1 MPLSLRRQIPGRA
14 LLRGALACG
23 WLAVVAPR
31 ASATNY
37 FINSRAGD
45 DAANGL
51 SRDAPWKSLKPLET
65 HRFAPGDNILFADGS
80 SYTGGFVFSASGT
93 AEQPITFSRYS
104 AGADVVQKNDR
115 KLLDGLFRQLGAG
128 PPPSFTNPNWAV
140 LNGNIFQIT
149 GSHIVID
156 GLYFHDNTN
165 PPGSDRKNKNVQ
177 KLGAV
182 YLALGSHH
190 CVVRNCEFFHTPVAI
205 KIKGTHNLIAR
216 NHLHDATEPMAQ
228 TWGPI
233 AIMVV
238 SPDNEI
244 AWNRIENYGSYG
256 GPYGSDGGAIELDGV
271 DDAFVGRNV
280 DIHHNVSINN
290 NGFVEL
296 AGRDVK
302 GIRLAFNLSD
312 DKDKFLGGGSMSDVI
327 VQNNTV
333 IRTREPNVDRFVFW
347 TFAPEATSLTV
358 SNNIFVLAKD
368 LKVFG
373 PIQKPVGHQRVPIGQ
388 QPHDHNLYFSEG
400 SSDPIGIEAGEGD
413 LVADPRFVDA
423 ANHNFRLRGDS
434 PAVSKGVRARFDQD
448 LDGRLVPEGA
458 TPDLG
463 AYGH

>member
-1 MPLSLRRQIPGRA
+1 MHLRLA
-14 LLRGALACG
+14 FSCCCLALAVP
-23 WLAVVAPR
+23 ATR
-31 ASATNY
+31 AADY
-37 FINSRAGD
+37 FVNSRSGS
-45 DAANGL
+45 DAAAGT
-51 SRDAPWKSLKPLET
+51 RREAPWQSLQAIAA
-65 HRFAPGDNILFADGS
+65 HHFVPGDRILFADGS
-80 SYTGGFVFSASGT
+80 SYTGGFVFADSGT
-93 AEQPITFSRYS
+93 PEQPITFSRYH
-104 AGADVVQKNDR
+104 AGADVVLQHDR
-115 KLLDGLFRQLGAG
+115 KLLEGLFTQLGAG
-128 PPPSFTNPNWAV
+128 PPPAFTNPAWAV

-182 YLALGSHH
+182 YFAVGSHD
-190 CVVRNCEFFHTPVAI
+190 CIVRNCEFFHTPVAI
-205 KIKGTHNLIAR
+205 KLKGTHTLIAH
-216 NHLHDATEPMAQ
+216 NYLHDATEPMAQ

-244 AWNRIENYGSYG
+244 AYNRIVNYGSYG

-280 DIHHNVSINN
+280 DIHHNVSIHN

-296 AGRDVK
+296 AGRDVT
-302 GIRLAFNLSD
+302 GIRLSFNLSD
-312 DKDKFLGGGSMSDVI
+312 DQDKFLGGGSMSNVL
-327 VQNNTV
+327 VTNNTI

-358 SNNIFVLAKD
+358 SNNIFVLAPD

-373 PIQKPVGHQRVPIGQ
+373 PARKPIGHQRVPIGN

-400 SSDPIGIEAGEGD
+400 SADPIGIAPGTGD
-413 LVADPRFVDA
+413 IVADPLFVDA
-423 ANHNFRLRGDS
+423 ANRNFRLRPNS
-434 PAVSKGVRARFDQD
+434 PAIGKGADATFDHD
-448 LDGRLVPEGA
+448 LDGRAIGDRA
-458 TPDLG
+458 APDIG